1 MATEINRSRAPYRH
15 QIQQIATNLSE
26 GVILIDVDQTI
37 RWANSAALAM
47 HGVDCV
53 AALGRTIDEYHAN
66 FQVKFRS
73 YQSVT
78 AQSSLDSVASGETYR
93 DVVIEVTPLNG
104 DAPKWVHRI
113 RNLVLTDEAGN
124 PSCVALV
131 LHAVREEFQVRG
143 QFASS
148 IESVPQPAAILRLR
162 DQIIVGA
169 NQAFL
174 DLTGLDRP
182 KVIARALTEIGFLA
196 GAEDAGHEPGHMA
209 GHIYEE
215 VLAAITHGTPLGL
228 SKSCLRIADGGV
240 RPVLLAGQPIDF
252 DSQRCMLFTFVDL
265 GPAAAARMQAGQTR
279 DDVHAAAQALCAA
292 SPAPMHVLDGDMCIC
307 GVNEP
312 WLEWLGH
319 TGQSVIGRN
328 ILAFMSPDSAAH
340 FESHTWSTLGGG
352 GVVRDAACQFVRQ
365 NGEIADAVVSLRA
378 DVDDAGHVV
387 RAVAVPVD
395 VSERKRGDGRFATLF
410 GLSPVPMIIRRL
422 DDSRIMD
429 ANDAFLTATGHTA
442 QAIVGHLVD
451 ELGLFETRA
460 QRQQFEQ
467 ELRSNGQPRNVEA
480 RIRTV
485 GGEVIDCLLSAEII
499 HVFGQPCALLVLQD
513 VTERRRNETQ
523 LFQAIEMV
531 MKDTSWFSRS
541 VIEKLAAVRAPAGS
555 PTRMAAVGDLTRRE
569 REVLALVSHGLS
581 DSDIAEK
588 LGLTRSTV
596 RNHVATLYSKI
607 GVHSR
612 RNAIVWAR
620 ERGINIAWPAAA
632 TGNHARRPAAL

>member
-1 MATEINRSRAPYRH
+1 MVTEISRPRAPYRH

-37 RWANSAALAM
+37 RWANEAALAM
-47 HGVDCV
+47 HGVDRV
-53 AALGRTIDEYHAN
+53 EALGRTIDEYHAN

-78 AQSSLDSVASGETYR
+78 AQSSLDSVAAGETYR

-131 LHAVREEFQVRG
+131 LHAVREEFQIRG

-148 IESVPQPAAILRLR
+148 VESVPQPAAILRLR

-169 NQAFL
+169 NQSFL
-174 DLTGLDRP
+174 DLTELDRP
-182 KVIARALTEIGFLA
+182 KVIARALSEIGFLA
-196 GAEDAGHEPGHMA
+196 GAGAPGDVHS
-209 GHIYEE
+209 E
-215 VLAAITHGTPLGL
+215 VLEAITHATPLGL
-228 SKSCLRIADGGV
+228 TQSSLRLPNGGL

-252 DSQRCMLFTFVDL
+252 DAQRCMLFTFVDL
-265 GPAAAARMQAGQTR
+265 SPAATASVAARHSQH
-279 DDVHAAAQALCAA
+279 DPHVAAQALCAA
-292 SPAPMHVLDGDMCIC
+292 APAPIHVLDGDMRIL
-307 GVNEP
+307 GVSEP

-319 TGQSVIGRN
+319 AGQSVIGRN
-328 ILAFMSPDSAAH
+328 ILEFMSPASAAH
-340 FESHTWSTLGGG
+340 FESHTWSTLTGG
-352 GVVRDAACQFVRQ
+352 GVVRDAACQFVRET
-365 NGEIADAVVSLRA
+365 GDVVDTVVSLRA
-378 DVDDAGHVV
+378 DVDDAGRVV
-387 RAVAVPVD
+387 RAVAAPVD
-395 VSERKRGDGRFATLF
+395 VTERKRNDGRFATLF
-410 GLSPVPMIIRRL
+410 GLSPLPMIIRRL

-442 QAIVGHLVD
+442 QAVVGHLVD
-451 ELGLFETRA
+451 ELGMFETRA

-467 ELRSNGQPRNVEA
+467 ELRGNGRPRNVEA

-485 GGEVIDCLLSAEII
+485 GGEILDCLLSAEIV

-541 VIEKLAAVRAPAGS
+541 VIEKLAAVRSPSGS

-569 REVLALVSHGLS
+569 REVLGLVSHGLS

-620 ERGINIAWPAAA
+620 ERGINIAWPTAASA
-632 TGNHARRPAAL
+632 NHARRPAPL